1 MPKILVTGANGFLG
15 KEVVKL
21 LNKNGYDFAGVGRN
35 VSTASKLL
43 CDLSIPA
50 DVIKLLEETN
60 PKIIINLAASVDF
73 QEKNQYPLFPVNTL
87 LPAIFA
93 GYCTENNSHLI
104 QSSGIIV
111 HGFSHRRGLSAF
123 HH

>member
-21 LNKNGYDFAGVGRN
+21 LNKNDYDFAGVGRN
-35 VSTASKLL
+35 ISTSSKLL

-60 PKIIINLAASVDF
+60 PKIIIDKSTNPIISSIFVMF
-73 QEKNQYPLFPVNTL
+73 FYL
-87 LPAIFA
+87 L
-93 GYCTENNSHLI
+93 L
-104 QSSGIIV
+104 
-111 HGFSHRRGLSAF
+111 
-123 HH
+123 

>member
-1 MPKILVTGANGFLG
+1 MAEILVTGANGFLG

-21 LNKNGYDFAGVGRN
+21 LNKNDYDFAGVGREI
-35 VSTASKLL
+35 STSSKLL

-50 DVIKLLEETN
+50 DVIKLLEEIN

-73 QEKNQYPLFPVNTL
+73 QEKNQYSLFPVNTL

-93 GYCTENNSHLI
+93 GYCAKKILT
-104 QSSGIIV
+104 
-111 HGFSHRRGLSAF
+111 
-123 HH
+123 